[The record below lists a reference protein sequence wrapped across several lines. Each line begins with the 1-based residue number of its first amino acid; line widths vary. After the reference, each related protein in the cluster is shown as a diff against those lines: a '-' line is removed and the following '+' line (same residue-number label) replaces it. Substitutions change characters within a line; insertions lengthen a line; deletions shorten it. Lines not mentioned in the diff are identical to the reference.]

1 MQKYLAKSNP
11 PETIQEHTD
20 NLLKNFQMLKKLYP
34 EINVDWYLLELVCLL
49 HDLGKMNRLFQKK
62 VGNGSGVG
70 KEIPHGYL
78 SVAFVPYSKLENLG
92 YTEDEIQVVYQ
103 AIARHHERK
112 KDFTEQ
118 EWKNEIEKLA
128 GQWETFFY
136 DRLADNADYS
146 SEIDAIYFYPD
157 ARIFEEDGLGTIENF
172 KNYVQLKGLL
182 NRIDFAASA
191 GIDVELE
198 NDFLQVSME
207 QQLVSFRKK
216 NASADWNLLQKYMLQ
231 HQNENVIVIA
241 ETGMGKTEAGLLWLG
256 NNKGFFT
263 LPLRTAINAIYKRI
277 IENIVADKQAQR
289 VALLHSETYS
299 QYLLHEEN
307 TEMDIDEYYT
317 RTRQMSLPL
326 TICTLDQLFDFV
338 FRYAGFEHKLA
349 TLSYSKVIID
359 EIQMYSPD
367 LLAYLIIGL
376 SYIDKF
382 GGKFCIMTATL
393 PGIVLDLL
401 HENEVD
407 FIQPEEKFVSER
419 VRHSVEVVHTEID
432 SAFIE
437 PFFYGNRILVIC
449 NTISKAKKMYAEL
462 TSRFPNK
469 KIRLIHSQF
478 IKKDRSKKEEEIFED
493 GQKDNPEE
501 CIWVATQV
509 VEASLDIDFDLLFTE
524 LSDINGLFQRMGRC
538 YRNRALDV
546 ATNVYV
552 FDGGEK
558 VCSGVG
564 QFIDKTIFNNSKEAL
579 KNCKGALTEEK
590 KMEMVEEIYSTEAL
604 KGSEFYKNLNRSLKY
619 VKGFESYELD
629 KKEVRSKFRNINSVS
644 AIPSTVW
651 QENEDEITGY
661 MEILA
666 KSSKEASKKEKMI
679 ARTNLAEFMLSIP
692 DYLYNKS
699 EGKPHKINRYENVVE
714 FKCDYSDEI
723 GIIIQENKKKVYS
736 FRRQAHEN

>member
-1 MQKYLAKSNP
+1 MKEYLAKSNP
-11 PETIQEHTD
+11 QETIQEHTD
-20 NLLKNFQMLKKLYP
+20 NLITNYQLIKKLYP

-49 HDLGKMNRLFQKK
+49 HDLGKMNHYFQKRLRTNHK
-62 VGNGSGVG
+62 FT

-78 SVAFVPYSKLENLG
+78 SVAFVPIQKLKTIGYSKA
-92 YTEDEIQVVYQ
+92 EITLVYI

-112 KDFTEQ
+112 RRVNNED
-118 EWKNEIEKLA
+118 WKIEVQKLIEP
-128 GQWETFFY
+128 WKEFY
-136 DRLADNADYS
+136 YENLGDNAEYKENVS
-146 SEIDAIYFYPD
+146 LSYFYPE
-157 ARIFEEDGLGTIENF
+157 ARIFEGENTVEIENF

-198 NDFLQVSME
+198 NDFLQESME
-207 QQLVSFRKK
+207 HQLANFREK
-216 NASADWNLLQKYMLQ
+216 NAAADWNLLQKYMLQ
-231 HQNENVIVIA
+231 HQNENVVVIA

-256 NNKGFFT
+256 NHKGFFT
-263 LPLRTAINAIYKRI
+263 LPLRTAINAIYTRVTR
-277 IENIVADKQAQR
+277 EIVTDKQAQR
-289 VALLHSETYS
+289 VGLLHSETYS

-307 TEMDIDEYYT
+307 TEMEIDEYYT
-317 RTRQMSLPL
+317 RTRQMSLPV

-367 LLAYLIIGL
+367 LLAYLILGL

-382 GGKFCIMTATL
+382 GGKFCVMTATL

-401 HENEVD
+401 HDNEVD

-437 PFFYGNRILVIC
+437 PFFHDNRILVIC
-449 NTISKAKKMYAEL
+449 NTISKAKKIYSEL
-462 TSRFPNK
+462 KAMFPNK
-469 KIRLIHSQF
+469 KVRLIHSQF

-493 GQKDNPEE
+493 GQKDNPES

-546 ATNVYV
+546 DMNVYV

-564 QFIDKTIFNNSKEAL
+564 QFIDKTIFMNSKKAL
-579 KNCKGALTEEK
+579 EKCNGALTEMK
-590 KMEMVEEIYSTEAL
+590 KMEIVEQIYSTEAL
-604 KGSEFYKNLNRSLKY
+604 KKSEFYDELTQALNY
-619 VKGFESYELD
+619 VKSFDSYELD
-629 KKEVRSKFRNINSVS
+629 KKEVRSKFRNINSIT
-644 AIPSTVW
+644 AIPATVW
-651 QENEDEITGY
+651 QENKEEITSY

-666 KSSKEASKKEKMI
+666 RSSKEVSKKEKMI
-679 ARTNLAEFMLSIP
+679 ARTNLAEFMLNIP
-692 DYLYNKS
+692 DYLYKKS
-699 EGKPHKINRYENVVE
+699 EGEVHRINRYETVIE
-714 FKCDYSDEI
+714 FKCDYSEDI
-723 GIIIQENKKKVYS
+723 GIIMQEKQKES
-736 FRRQAHEN
+736 LFF

>member
-1 MQKYLAKSNP
+1 MNEYLAKSDP
-11 PETIQEHTD
+11 QETIQEHTD
-20 NLLKNFQMLKKLYP
+20 KLIINYQLLKKLYP

-49 HDLGKMNRLFQKK
+49 HDLGKMNFYFQEKLKTKK
-62 VGNGSGVG
+62 RFQ

-78 SVAFVPYSKLENLG
+78 SAAFVPIKKLKELGYSK
-92 YTEDEIQVVYQ
+92 DEIKLVHI

-112 KDFTEQ
+112 LQASDEG
-118 EWKNEIEKLA
+118 WKLEVQKLIEPW
-128 GQWETFFY
+128 GEFY
-136 DRLADNADYS
+136 YEKLADNAHYKS
-146 SEIDAIYFYPD
+146 KIAPTYFYPG
-157 ARIFEEDGLGTIENF
+157 ARIFEDDDTVETENF

-191 GIDVELE
+191 GVDVELE
-198 NDFLQVSME
+198 NDFLQESME
-207 QQLVSFRKK
+207 HQLANFRKK
-216 NASADWNLLQKYMLQ
+216 NAAADWNLLQKYMLQ

-263 LPLRTAINAIYKRI
+263 LPLRTAINAIYTRI
-277 IENIVADKQAQR
+277 IDEIVTDRQAQR
-289 VALLHSETYS
+289 VGLLHSETYS

-307 TEMDIDEYYT
+307 ADMEIDEYYT

-401 HENEVD
+401 HDNEVD

-437 PFFYGNRILVIC
+437 PFFNGNRILVIC
-449 NTISKAKKMYAEL
+449 NTINKAKKMYSEL
-462 TSRFPNK
+462 KYMFPNK

-493 GQKDNPEE
+493 GQKANPGE

-538 YRNRALDV
+538 YRNRELDV

-564 QFIDKTIFNNSKEAL
+564 QFIDKTIFVNSKEAI
-579 KNCKGALTEEK
+579 KDCSGILTEEK
-590 KMEMVEEIYSTEAL
+590 KMAIVEQIYSTEAL
-604 KGSEFYKNLNRSLKY
+604 KGTEFYKELTKTLEY
-619 VKGFESYELD
+619 VQGFKSYELD

-644 AIPSTVW
+644 AIPEKVW
-651 QENEDEITGY
+651 QENEDEIVRC
-661 MEILA
+661 MKILD
-666 KSSKEASKKEKMI
+666 KSSEEVSKKEKMM
-679 ARTNLAEFMLSIP
+679 ARTNLAEFMLNIP

-699 EGKPHKINRYENVVE
+699 EKEIHRINRYENVIE

-723 GIIIQENKKKVYS
+723 GIIIQEKQKES
-736 FRRQAHEN
+736 LFF

>member
-11 PETIQEHTD
+11 PETIEEHTD
-20 NLLKNFQMLKKLYP
+20 NLLKNYQTLKKLYP
-34 EINVDWYLLELVCLL
+34 EINIDWYLLELVCLL

-62 VGNGSGVG
+62 LGNGSGVG

-78 SVAFVPYSKLENLG
+78 SVAFVPYSKLEDLG
-92 YTEDEIQVVYQ
+92 YSEDEIQVVYQ

-118 EWKNEIEKLA
+118 EWETEIEKLSE
-128 GQWETFFY
+128 QWETFFY
-136 DRLADNADYS
+136 ERLADNADYS
-146 SEIDAIYFYPD
+146 SEIDEIYFYPE
-157 ARIFEEDGLGTIENF
+157 ARIFEGEDTVEIETF

-198 NDFLQVSME
+198 NDFLQESME
-207 QQLVSFRKK
+207 HQLANFQEK
-216 NASADWNLLQKYMLQ
+216 NAAADWNLLQKYMLQ
-231 HQNENVIVIA
+231 HQNENVVVIA

-256 NNKGFFT
+256 NHKGFFT
-263 LPLRTAINAIYKRI
+263 LPLRTAINAIYTRVTR
-277 IENIVADKQAQR
+277 EIVTDKQAQR
-289 VALLHSETYS
+289 VGLLHSETYS

-307 TEMDIDEYYT
+307 TEMEIDDYYT
-317 RTRQMSLPL
+317 RTRQMSLPV

-367 LLAYLIIGL
+367 LLAYLILGL

-382 GGKFCIMTATL
+382 GGKFCVMTATL

-401 HENEVD
+401 HDNGVD

-437 PFFYGNRILVIC
+437 PFFAGNRILVIC
-449 NTISKAKKMYAEL
+449 NTISKAKKIYSEL
-462 TSRFPNK
+462 KAMFPNK
-469 KIRLIHSQF
+469 KVRLIHSQF
-478 IKKDRSKKEEEIFED
+478 IKKDCSKKEEEIFED
-493 GQKDNPEE
+493 GQKDNPES

-538 YRNRALDV
+538 YRNRALEVD
-546 ATNVYV
+546 TNVYV

-564 QFIDKTIFNNSKEAL
+564 KKLFIDETIFTKSKEAL
-579 KNCKGALTEEK
+579 KNCSGALTEVR
-590 KMEMVEEIYSTEAL
+590 KMEMVEQIYSTESLEGSKFYDELTQAL
-604 KGSEFYKNLNRSLKY
+604 NY
-619 VKGFESYELD
+619 VKSFDSYELD
-629 KKEVRSKFRNINSVS
+629 KKEVRSKFRNINSIT

-651 QENEDEITGY
+651 QENEEEITSY

-666 KSSKEASKKEKMI
+666 KSSKEVSKKEKMI
-679 ARTNLAEFMLSIP
+679 ARTNLAEFMLNIP
-692 DYLYNKS
+692 DYLYKKS
-699 EGKPHKINRYENVVE
+699 EGEVHRINRYETVIE
-714 FKCDYSDEI
+714 FKCDYSEDI
-723 GIIIQENKKKVYS
+723 GIIMQEKQKES
-736 FRRQAHEN
+736 LFF

>member
-20 NLLKNFQMLKKLYP
+20 NLLKNYQTLKELYP

-78 SVAFVPYSKLENLG
+78 SVAFVPYSKLEDLG
-92 YTEDEIQVVYQ
+92 YSEDEIEVVYQ

-118 EWKNEIEKLA
+118 EWENEIEKLA
-128 GQWETFFY
+128 EQWETFSY
-136 DRLADNADYS
+136 KRLADNADYS
-146 SEIDAIYFYPD
+146 SEVDPIYFYPG
-157 ARIFEEDGLGTIENF
+157 ARIFEDDDTVETENF

-198 NDFLQVSME
+198 NDFLQESME
-207 QQLVSFRKK
+207 HQLANFRKK
-216 NASADWNLLQKYMLQ
+216 NAAADWNLLQKYMLQ

-263 LPLRTAINAIYKRI
+263 LPLRTAINAIYTRI
-277 IENIVADKQAQR
+277 IDEIVTDRQAQR
-289 VALLHSETYS
+289 VGLLHSETYS

-307 TEMDIDEYYT
+307 ADMEIDEYYT

-401 HENEVD
+401 HDNEVD

-437 PFFYGNRILVIC
+437 PFFNGNRILVIC
-449 NTISKAKKMYAEL
+449 NTINKAKKMYSEL
-462 TSRFPNK
+462 KYMFPNK

-493 GQKDNPEE
+493 GQKANPGE

-564 QFIDKTIFNNSKEAL
+564 QFIDKTIFVNSKEAI
-579 KNCKGALTEEK
+579 KDCSGILTETK
-590 KMEMVEEIYSTEAL
+590 KMAIVEQIYSTEAL
-604 KGSEFYKNLNRSLKY
+604 KGTEFYKELTTTLKY
-619 VKGFESYELD
+619 VQGFKSYELD
-629 KKEVRSKFRNINSVS
+629 KKEVRSQFRNINSVS
-644 AIPSTVW
+644 AIPEKVW
-651 QENEDEITGY
+651 QENEDEIVRC
-661 MEILA
+661 MNILG
-666 KSSKEASKKEKMI
+666 KSSEEVSKKEKMM
-679 ARTNLAEFMLSIP
+679 ARTNLAEFMLNIP

-699 EGKPHKINRYENVVE
+699 EGKPYKINRYENVVE

-723 GIIIQENKKKVYS
+723 GIS
-736 FRRQAHEN
+736 MHEKQKESLFF